1 MTTIY
6 FIRHAQSDRLSRDD
20 ATRPLTDLGMSDTP
34 KITAA
39 LKGKGI
45 RHIISSP
52 HMRALQTISDLAK
65 NLDIQ
70 VEVDKDFRERV
81 VGNWIP
87 DKFYGYIKQQW
98 HDFNY
103 RNEGGESLFE
113 VQERC
118 VAGIRR
124 AMEQYRG
131 ETIAIATHGTALA
144 TIINRY
150 YPDFGYQDVMRI
162 IDYMPYVVRMDFAN
176 ADTCAHRED
185 VLIIERRYE
194 R

>member
-20 ATRPLTDLGMSDTP
+20 ATRPLTDVGMADTP
-34 KITAA
+34 RITEA
-39 LKGKGI
+39 LRDKGI
-45 RHIISSP
+45 KHIISSP

-81 VGNWIP
+81 VGKWIP
-87 DKFYGYIKQQW
+87 DRFYSFVKQQW

-103 RNEGGESLFE
+103 RNEGGESLTE
-113 VQERC
+113 VQTRC
-118 VAGIRR
+118 AAAIRR
-124 AMEQYRG
+124 AIEQFG
-131 ETIAIATHGTALA
+131 NDTIAIATHGTALA
-144 TIINRY
+144 VIINKY
-150 YPDFGYQDVMRI
+150 FPDFGYTDVMRI
-162 IDYMPYVVRMDFAN
+162 IGYMPYVVRMDFETP
-176 ADTCAHRED
+176 DKCTFKED